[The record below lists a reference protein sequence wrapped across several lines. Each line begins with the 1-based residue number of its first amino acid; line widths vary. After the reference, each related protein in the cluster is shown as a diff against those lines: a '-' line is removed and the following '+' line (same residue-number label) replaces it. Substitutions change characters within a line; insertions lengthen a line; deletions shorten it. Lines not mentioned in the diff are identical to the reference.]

1 MCVHVC
7 ACMCAPLC
15 WFMKNK
21 NNRQFAVKIITE
33 LTLRRHVI
41 NIKCVSA
48 RYTQSSYRYRYRYC
62 YSYNYTWLPR
72 ATATKANGA
81 LITRATHMWYVSMR
95 YNDNATY
102 TLHETRSWI
111 FPSYSHLRTLSFS
124 LPAPFYDRR
133 PNLINPNSRKLPPVF
148 FSCASFSPF
157 IARFLWHFHSSF
169 YGCVCFFWH
178 LAPPPLIELPANYR
192 FLPLSHQK
200 LR

>member
-21 NNRQFAVKIITE
+21 NNKQFAVKIITE

-48 RYTQSSYRYRYRYC
+48 RYTQSSYRYRYS

-72 ATATKANGA
+72 ATATKANVA
-81 LITRATHMWYVSMR
+81 LITRAAHMWYVSMR
-95 YNDNATY
+95 YNDNASY

-111 FPSYSHLRTLSFS
+111 FPSHSLLRPLFFS

-148 FSCASFSPF
+148 FPVLRFPRLSRASYDIFIHRFMVVSGFSDTWP
-157 IARFLWHFHSSF
+157 RPH
-169 YGCVCFFWH
+169 
-178 LAPPPLIELPANYR
+178 
-192 FLPLSHQK
+192 
-200 LR
+200 